1 MERKNWIWT
10 YEQLNTWAKQL
21 TPFLGVLWFSAVVE
35 REIEPSDQTC
45 EHHVILQGLFRLR
58 ILWNWWS
65 NVEMLVYFRDSD
77 GMDFLVGC
85 LFLVIFSSPRPEYE
99 CSSHQHQ
106 QQQQVAEKWG
116 LRCNASWAT
125 GTFLIFTFYYTNF
138 YLGLDLQL
146 QQPPL
151 IPSQNHKKGHK

>member
-21 TPFLGVLWFSAVVE
+21 MPFLGVLWSSAVVE

-65 NVEMLVYFRDSD
+65 NVEMLVYFWDSD

-85 LFLVIFSSPRPEYE
+85 LFLVIFSSPNMSVPHTNT
-99 CSSHQHQ
+99 SSSSRWQKNGAWDAMHLEPL
-106 QQQQVAEKWG
+106 V
-116 LRCNASWAT
+116 LFYFY
-125 GTFLIFTFYYTNF
+125 FLLY
-138 YLGLDLQL
+138 
-146 QQPPL
+146 
-151 IPSQNHKKGHK
+151 